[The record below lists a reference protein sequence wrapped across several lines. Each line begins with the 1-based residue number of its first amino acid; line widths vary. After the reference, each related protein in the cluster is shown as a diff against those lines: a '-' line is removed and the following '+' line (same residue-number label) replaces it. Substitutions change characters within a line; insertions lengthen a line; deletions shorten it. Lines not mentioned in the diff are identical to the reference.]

1 MRDSSQLPHS
11 IGPKETLLTI
21 SQLTIDDSAVAA
33 KTGSWCLQGAESQI
47 SRTGQLETFH
57 MLTMQPELLALVDR
71 ALEQKGPTQIS
82 IGGAGH
88 IAIYPQQQAFTADI
102 RDWGGIAYSE
112 VRNFPVSAVIPIEP
126 PADSRPVDELRWL
139 IAYHHACQT
148 ATVEALPRGLV
159 RLQSWPDLSCVPSEL
174 AGTVARICALL
185 WRKSTAS
192 HLVARV
198 LTLDP
203 KLTAILFCVLQRYGH
218 VDLVDNFSDR
228 VEGEASPSNFQ
239 SLDASRASFVGKVW
253 QHLLGR

>member
-1 MRDSSQLPHS
+1 
-11 IGPKETLLTI
+11 
-21 SQLTIDDSAVAA
+21 
-33 KTGSWCLQGAESQI
+33 
-47 SRTGQLETFH
+47 

-71 ALEQKGPTQIS
+71 AFEQKSPTQIS
-82 IGGAGH
+82 IGGAGR
-88 IAIYPQQQAFTADI
+88 IAIYPQQQAYATDI
-102 RDWGGIAYSE
+102 RDWGVIAYTE

-126 PADSRPVDELRWL
+126 PADARPVDELRWF

-148 ATVEALPRGLV
+148 ATAESLPRGLV

-198 LTLDP
+198 LALDP
-203 KLTAILFCVLQRYGH
+203 KLTAVLFCVLQRYGH

-228 VEGEASPSNFQ
+228 MEAETGPSNFQ
-239 SLDASRASFVGKVW
+239 SLDVSRASFVGKVW